1 MSQLINPVVRFDFH
15 MLSRRGGE
23 LPPGAVEF
31 TSFSRV
37 TSLYGRD
44 EQVCSEPVSDSGQ
57 SSVDS
62 EVMAARQCGGYARF
76 PEYGSRRATQFER
89 APTDRQRTHSAI
101 Q

>member
-76 PEYGSRRATQFER
+76 PEIRIASRDSIRTCAN
-89 APTDRQRTHSAI
+89 RQTANS
-101 Q
+101 